1 MNNTYCAYT
10 LADGQFTGL
19 IISVPAAELSAN
31 TPTGCGLLAG
41 VFDPQRWR
49 VDIATGQAVELL
61 PEKPADTD
69 HVTWAWDANL
79 SRYLPTMTLQGA
91 RANVMG
97 TVTAALASIDQTS
110 GTDRAVREL
119 LLASGISAQA
129 QTRIAAIEARA
140 AAVRALAARCMQATT
155 VDEVDAI
162 GLQLQALQV
171 VQVTA

>member
-49 VDIATGQAVELL
+49 VDIATGQVVEVV

-69 HVTWAWDANL
+69 HVTWAWDATL
-79 SRYLPTMTLQGA
+79 SRYLATMTVEGLRNQLMA
-91 RANVMG
+91 
-97 TVTAALASIDQTS
+97 TVATVLADIDQRS

-119 LLASGISAQA
+119 LLASDISVAA
-129 QTRIAAIEARA
+129 RARIQAIEAKA
-140 AAVRALAARCMQATT
+140 ASVRALLGQAQAATT
-155 VDEVDAI
+155 KAELESI
-162 GLQLQALQV
+162 QLPL
-171 VQVTA
+171 